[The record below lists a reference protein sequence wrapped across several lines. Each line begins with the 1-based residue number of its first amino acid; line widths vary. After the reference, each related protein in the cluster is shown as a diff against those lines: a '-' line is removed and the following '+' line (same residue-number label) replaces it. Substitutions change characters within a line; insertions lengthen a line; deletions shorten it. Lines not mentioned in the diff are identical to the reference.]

1 MTYNRF
7 LRVSE
12 DNKFIMY
19 LSLDRE
25 YISFNINNEKDF
37 NNVQKSRYSKVNFN
51 RFKGEKLIE
60 VYKTTKK

>member
-51 RFKGEKLIE
+51 RFKGEKLVE